1 MADDHIRLAT
11 AEEGYDRQD
20 PEGIP
25 VFAFAGVIV
34 VTLIASFAFV
44 TFYYGA
50 VTDSQIQAAVG
61 NVGARE
67 LTEVRAAEDEALTRY
82 KFVDKAKGK
91 VLLPV
96 DRAMDLLEQEARAG
110 SLFYPGKPTP
120 VKSAADLAAAAP
132 GAGAAP
138 STMPVAM
145 PAAGAPP
152 VAGEHEK
159 K

>member
-1 MADDHIRLAT
+1 ML
-11 AEEGYDRQD
+11 
-20 PEGIP
+20 
-25 VFAFAGVIV
+25 
-34 VTLIASFAFV
+34 ASFAFV

-96 DRAMDLLEQEARAG
+96 DRAMDLLEQEAKAG
-110 SLFYPGKPTP
+110 LLFYPAKPTP
-120 VKSAADLAAAAP
+120 VKSAADLAAGGGTVPAV
-132 GAGAAP
+132 
-138 STMPVAM
+138 MPVAV
-145 PAAGAPP
+145 PAAGATP
-152 VAGEHEK
+152 ATGEHEK